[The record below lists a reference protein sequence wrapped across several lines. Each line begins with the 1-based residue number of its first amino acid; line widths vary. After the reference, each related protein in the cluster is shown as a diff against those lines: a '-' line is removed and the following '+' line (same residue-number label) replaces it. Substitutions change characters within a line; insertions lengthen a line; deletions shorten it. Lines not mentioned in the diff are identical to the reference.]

1 MISSLLLLSRNA
13 SERKFT
19 PHEKSLL
26 IDELIISLKG
36 MRKVSQKVVLIGE
49 GRWAGG
55 GGGQGGQAC
64 PSII

>member
-19 PHEKSLL
+19 PHKKSLL

-36 MRKVSQKVVLIGE
+36 MRKVSQKMVLIGE
-49 GRWAGG
+49 ERGVGAGG
-55 GGGQGGQAC
+55 GGR
-64 PSII
+64 PPP